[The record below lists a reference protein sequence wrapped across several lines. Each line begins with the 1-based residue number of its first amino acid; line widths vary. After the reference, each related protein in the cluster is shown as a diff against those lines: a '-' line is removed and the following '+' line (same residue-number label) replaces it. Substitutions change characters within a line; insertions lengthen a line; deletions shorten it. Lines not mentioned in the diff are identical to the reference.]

1 MLTRREL
8 AKLALALPAARALSA
23 TVSAASKPD
32 SKIEGVQVGLIVPYS
47 FGRDGGDAGALLP
60 RIVAAGISAIEIQ
73 EVAVE
78 RYLGAPAMPS
88 FRPAGNPPPG
98 PAPAAGAAPTPRPQ
112 LTPEQQAERQ
122 KAREALTAWRLSQSM
137 APFKALR
144 AKYAEAGVA
153 IYAFKLE
160 LTPTMTD
167 ADYEYTF
174 AVAGALGAS
183 HVTMELPTDSALTK
197 RIGEF
202 AAKRQMMVGYHTHM
216 QGSLTAFDEALSQSK
231 YNGINVDIGHY
242 MAGTS
247 ESVIPLIRKHHAR
260 FTSIHLK
267 DRKKAGG
274 PNMPWGQGDT
284 PIAEVLQLMKAERY
298 RFPATIEL
306 EYPVPE
312 GSTRLAEIQKC
323 LAYCTTAL
331 TART

>member
-8 AKLALALPAARALSA
+8 GKLALALPAARALSA
-23 TVSAASKPD
+23 TVSAAAKPD
-32 SKIEGVQVGLIVPYS
+32 SKIEGVQIGLIVPDS
-47 FGRDGGDAGALLP
+47 FGREAGHAEALLP
-60 RIVAAGISAIEIQ
+60 QIVAAGISAIEIQ

-78 RYLGAPAMPS
+78 GALGAPAMPP
-88 FRPAGNPPPG
+88 FRPASGPPPA
-98 PAPAAGAAPTPRPQ
+98 PPAAGAAPPPRPP

-122 KAREALTAWRLSQSM
+122 KAREAVTAWRLSQSM

-144 AKYAEAGVA
+144 AKYNDAGVS

-167 ADYEYTF
+167 AEYEYTF
-174 AVAGALGAS
+174 SAAEALGAS
-183 HVTMELPTDSALTK
+183 HVTMELPTDSALTR

-202 AAKRQMMVGYHTHM
+202 AAKKQMMVGYHTHM
-216 QGSLTAFDEALSQSK
+216 QGSLTAFDEALAQSK

-298 RFPATIEL
+298 TFPATIEL

-312 GSTRLAEIQKC
+312 GSTRLAEIQTC
-323 LAYCTTAL
+323 LAYCRNAL